1 MEDRDMWKRD
11 NEPAAPGSPTPPPA
25 PPARAE
31 AEPVPARHAP
41 AAPSSGERAVLSPSI
56 VLRGEVSGDEDLVIE
71 GRVEGKIMLRQNVVT
86 VGAKG
91 RVAAEIQARAVL
103 VDGEVEGNM
112 SAEEQ
117 VVLRK
122 TSRVR
127 GDIVAPRVTIDD
139 GARFKGS
146 IDMEPKQR
154 SSSAPAPAP
163 RPAVKEDAGPRPLE
177 SKPAAQAG

>member
-1 MEDRDMWKRD
+1 MWKRD
-11 NEPAAPGSPTPPPA
+11 NEPAAPGTPAPSSATPRSEAEPA
-25 PPARAE
+25 PP
-31 AEPVPARHAP
+31 PRHAAP
-41 AAPSSGERAVLSPSI
+41 ATPVVSGSGERAVLSPSI

-71 GRVEGKIMLRQNVVT
+71 GRVEGKITLRQNVVT

-91 RVAAEIQARAVL
+91 RVAAEIHARAVL
-103 VDGEVEGNM
+103 VDGEVDGNVN
-112 SAEEQ
+112 AEEQ

-127 GDIVAPRVTIDD
+127 GDVVAPRVTIED

-154 SSSAPAPAP
+154 ANPAPAPAP
-163 RPAVKEDAGPRPLE
+163 RPAVKEEPGPRPLE
-177 SKPAAQAG
+177 SKPAIQAG